1 MTLRHALYF
10 EQKGGNT
17 LDSRFYHSGQFAEKA
32 SVSVR
37 TLRYYDKMG
46 LLSPSQYTESGY
58 RLYTN
63 EDLLSLQNILAL
75 KFLGFSLEEIRLLLS
90 TGPKRLEEV
99 LAQQKAMMAE
109 KRAQLDTII
118 GAIEET
124 ERLLQTN
131 RCNWAS
137 IVKVIQVIQ
146 MGQQNDH
153 WSAKY
158 FTPEQQKAIEELNR
172 KASTEE
178 ARQKLKTYHPNEWT
192 EEDQKGVDEQYRFVK
207 QELGRLVA
215 QGADPAS
222 AEVQNVARIKQE
234 LLFGFTHGDPVIEA
248 SVGKWWEEFH
258 ALPQEQKPFD
268 MSLYTYTKEE
278 QDLLDKALA
287 IYQQH

>member
-1 MTLRHALYF
+1 MD
-10 EQKGGNT
+10 Q
-17 LDSRFYHSGQFAEKA
+17 RFYHSSQFAEMA

-37 TLRYYDKMG
+37 TLRYYDKVG
-46 LLSPSQYTESGY
+46 LLSPSHYTESGY

-63 EDLLSLQNILAL
+63 KDLLSLQNILAL
-75 KFLGFSLEEIRLLLS
+75 KFLGFSLEEIRMLLQ

-99 LAQQKAMMAE
+99 LAQQKAMMEE

-118 GAIEET
+118 QAIEET

-131 RCNWAS
+131 RCNWES
-137 IVKVIQVIQ
+137 IVRVIQVIQ
-146 MGQQNDH
+146 MGQQNNH

-158 FTPEQQKAIEELNR
+158 FTPEQQKTMEELNR

-178 ARQKLKTYHPNEWT
+178 TRQKFKAYHPNEWT
-192 EEDQKGVDEQYRFVK
+192 EEDQKRVDEQYLLVK

-222 AEVQNVARIKQE
+222 PEAQNVARIKQE
-234 LLFGFTHGDPVIEA
+234 LGFGFSQGDPDIEA

-268 MSLYTYTKEE
+268 PSVYTYTQEE
-278 QDLLDKALA
+278 QDLLEKALA
-287 IYQQH
+287 IYQQRQGH

>member
-1 MTLRHALYF
+1 MLYTVRT
-10 EQKGGNT
+10 ERRKL
-17 LDSRFYHSGQFAEKA
+17 LDQRFYRTGQFAEKA
-32 SVSVR
+32 SVSLR
-37 TLRYYDKMG
+37 TLRFYDKMG
-46 LLSPSQYTESGY
+46 LLSPSQYTKSGY

-75 KFLGFSLEEIRLLLS
+75 KFMGFSLEEIRLLLK

-99 LAQQKAMMAE
+99 LAQQKAMMEE

-118 GAIEET
+118 QAIEET
-124 ERLLQTN
+124 EQLLQTN
-131 RCNWAS
+131 RCNWES
-137 IVKVIQVIQ
+137 IVKVIQVMQ

-158 FTPEQQKAIEELNR
+158 FTPEQQKTMEELNS

-178 ARQKLKTYHPNEWT
+178 ARQKLKAYHPNEWT
-192 EEDQKGVDEQYRFVK
+192 EEDQRRVNEQYRFVK
-207 QELGRLVA
+207 QELGRLAA

-222 AEVQNVARIKQE
+222 PEAQHVARIKHE
-234 LLFGFTHGDPVIEA
+234 LGFGFSQGDPDIKA

-258 ALPQEQKPFD
+258 ALPEEQKPFD
-268 MSLYTYTKEE
+268 MSLYTYTSEE

-287 IYQQH
+287 IYQQQ